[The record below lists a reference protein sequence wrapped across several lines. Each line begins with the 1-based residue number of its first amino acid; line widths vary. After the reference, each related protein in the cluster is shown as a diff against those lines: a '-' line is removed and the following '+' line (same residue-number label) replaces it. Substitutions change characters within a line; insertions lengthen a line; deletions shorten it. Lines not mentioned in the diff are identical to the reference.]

1 MLDEQ
6 RTPSRVEEDLGSATE
21 DQLAETLR
29 NLGARRDALRDELSR
44 LDQSMEQ
51 VEVELAR
58 RGAGG

>member
-6 RTPSRVEEDLGSATE
+6 RTPTRVEEDLGSATE

-29 NLGARRDALRDELSR
+29 TLGARRDALHNELSR

>member
-6 RTPSRVEEDLGSATE
+6 RTPTRVADLGSATE

>member
-6 RTPSRVEEDLGSATE
+6 RSPSLVEEDLDSATE
-21 DQLAETLR
+21 ERLAAILR
-29 NLGARRDALRDELSR
+29 DLEARRDALRDELTR

-51 VEVELAR
+51 VEIELAR